1 MLNYNS
7 CKFILK
13 ESREIMKSTLELLI
27 KVDNFRL
34 EQVQAGLSFE
44 SDTRHMDAM
53 WIDNVLWPNLPLTEI
68 RNGPELTFYSSVQLL
83 KQ

>member
-53 WIDNVLWPNLPLTEI
+53 
-68 RNGPELTFYSSVQLL
+68 
-83 KQ
+83 